1 MEIDLVSN
9 WLKGLDK
16 TPAPST
22 TRWVRDIMNRV
33 AKRKKLRN
41 LYNISNIQ
49 KWNNLEDAFLGASN
63 LKIIT
68 SKTRWKKGMIL
79 KWIDR
84 LRSKRQDGGTSLKV
98 RLTKSSERIITNA
111 SPIGS
116 LISRSSTSANQTI
129 SWSKALISRTS
140 SRTLS
145 NLYPLI
151 IESSLILLRTWSWK
165 RQRSKMERL
174 RSTWVISS
182 HKFCRWWSR
191 ISLICIQTI
200 PSTSSAWY
208 SGKSSAKPTRSM

>member
-1 MEIDLVSN
+1 
-9 WLKGLDK
+9 
-16 TPAPST
+16 
-22 TRWVRDIMNRV
+22 MNRV

-41 LYNISNIQ
+41 LYNISNIR
-49 KWNNLEDAFLGASN
+49 KWNNLEDASLGASN

-98 RLTKSSERIITNA
+98 RLTKYSERIITNA

-151 IESSLILLRTWSWK
+151 IESSLILLRT
-165 RQRSKMERL
+165 
-174 RSTWVISS
+174 
-182 HKFCRWWSR
+182 
-191 ISLICIQTI
+191 
-200 PSTSSAWY
+200 
-208 SGKSSAKPTRSM
+208 